1 MYMKLLTLLL
11 GQWYVCVVISS
22 AELTGEECVRMA
34 GSVQLTTEELCDGL
48 DQLCIHQLELMDQ
61 LIKVL
66 MT

>member
-1 MYMKLLTLLL
+1 M
-11 GQWYVCVVISS
+11 C
-22 AELTGEECVRMA
+22 ERMA

-66 MT
+66 MP